1 MDPETVITHEED
13 LLEHFRRGARPR
25 ERWGIG
31 VEYERLGV
39 FRDTGR
45 AIPYEGDASVE
56 TILKTLGDTRGWSPH
71 DESGRILSL
80 ARGTTSITLEPGG
93 QMELSGSVHPT
104 LAGARRELLDFV
116 SEVEEVSRPLGIAWL
131 GIGSHPISP
140 LDEISW
146 IPKRRYAIMRD
157 YLPTRG
163 SLAHAMMKGTACI
176 QVNVDYADE
185 ADAAEKLRIAMG
197 LSPIVTALYANSPLT
212 EGRRN
217 GFQSY
222 RSWIWR
228 DTDPDRCG
236 LLPFVFREDAG
247 FSDYLQYALGI
258 PMFFVVRNGGW
269 VAGGRTTFRT
279 FIRDGFEGARATYA
293 DFDLH
298 ITTLFP
304 EVRLKQY
311 IEMRGCDS
319 GTPESC
325 IALAALW
332 KGLLYDDTSRTASWA
347 LVRDMTFQERDDLL
361 ARICRD
367 GMGATLAG
375 SRRGAGKRG
384 VGVRD
389 LLIELVQLAR
399 NGLERQNA
407 ADETAYLDPLD
418 RRIEEEGGSL
428 AVRLADA
435 WDGELRHDP
444 AALVSA
450 LVGSEAARS

>member
-1 MDPETVITHEED
+1 MDPETVITNEED
-13 LLEHFRRGARPR
+13 LLEYFHLGARPR
-25 ERWGIG
+25 ERFGIG

-39 FRDTGR
+39 FRETGR

-56 TILKTLGDTRGWSPH
+56 TILRTLATRGWTPR
-71 DESGRILSL
+71 DESGQIMSL
-80 ARGTTSITLEPGG
+80 ARGTTHVTLEPGG
-93 QMELSGSVHPT
+93 QMELSGSVHRT
-104 LAGARRELLDFV
+104 LEGAQRELDDFV
-116 SEVEEVSRPLGIAWL
+116 TEVEEISRPLGIAWL

-140 LDEISW
+140 LAEISW

-163 SLAHAMMKGTACI
+163 SLAHTMMKGTACI
-176 QVNVDYADE
+176 QVNIDYADE
-185 ADAAEKLRIAMG
+185 ADAAEKLRISMG
-197 LSPIVTALYANSPLT
+197 LSPLVTALFANSPLT
-212 EGRRN
+212 EGHRN

-222 RSWIWR
+222 RSWVWR

-247 FSDYLQYALGI
+247 FSDYLQYALGV
-258 PMFFVVRNGGW
+258 PMFFVVRDGRW
-269 VAGGRTTFRT
+269 IAGGRTTFRT
-279 FIRDGFEGARATYA
+279 FIRDGFEGAHATYA
-293 DFDLH
+293 DFELH

-367 GMGATLAG
+367 GMAANLAG
-375 SRRGAGKRG
+375 SRRGAGKRD

-389 LLIELVQLAR
+389 LLIEVLQLAR
-399 NGLERQNA
+399 DGLKRQEVA
-407 ADETAYLDPLD
+407 GEAAYLDPLD
-418 RRIEEEGGSL
+418 RRIEEEGGSP

-435 WDGELRHDP
+435 WEGVLGRDP
-444 AALVSA
+444 GALISA
-450 LVGSEAARS
+450 LAGNGTIPT